1 MNNDDKK
8 RAVMIEEQV
17 HRDLKILAAESKLYM
32 DEMVAKLVGD
42 EKIRRMQEKAG
53 EEG

>member
-17 HRDLKILAAESKLYM
+17 HRDLKALAANDGIYM

-42 EKIRRMQEKAG
+42 EKIRRAQGK
-53 EEG
+53 

>member
-1 MNNDDKK
+1 MKDDDKK

-17 HRDLKILAAESKLYM
+17 HRDLKGLAAQDGVSM
-32 DEMVAKLVGD
+32 ADMVAKLVGD

-53 EEG
+53 GE